1 MKKQRKKPR
10 KRCKFIEEEADL
22 SGSGHS
28 EDDDSN
34 DEEEIEK
41 QKLFV
46 DDGDVVDAPEDPY
59 SPVHDS
65 EREVDSDDM
74 ALIAENNE
82 SEEDAVLIRRPHRIR
97 LESSSDEYD
106 SMDDFIVDDEVPKPV
121 LIKTKPVLAKPMP
134 RPVDEVPKPAKP
146 ARKFHSTGRRPVEL
160 MASYSSF
167 CGPSAPEKQAKPV
180 YSWDFMKQPQAVV
193 APKKQYAGYV
203 RSADGL
209 KYRKHDGSLVP
220 ATGVDAM

>member
-1 MKKQRKKPR
+1 MKKHRKKTH

-28 EDDDSN
+28 EDDDLS
-34 DEEEIEK
+34 DEEELEK

-46 DDGDVVDAPEDPY
+46 DDEEIVDAPEDPY

-65 EREVDSDDM
+65 ERDVDSDDM

-82 SEEDAVLIRRPHRIR
+82 SEEDVVVVRRRHRAV

-106 SMDDFIVDDEVPKPV
+106 SMDDFIVDDEVPAKPV
-121 LIKTKPVLAKPMP
+121 AIPAVKAKQSVLERA
-134 RPVDEVPKPAKP
+134 KPAKP
-146 ARKFHSTGRRPVEL
+146 TKQPRKQQSAGRRPVKL

-167 CGPSAPEKQAKPV
+167 CGPSAPEPQSKPA
-180 YSWDFMKQPQAVV
+180 YSWDFLKQTQQTA
-193 APKKQYAGYV
+193 APKKHQAGYV

-209 KYRKHDGSLVP
+209 KYRRHDGSLVR
-220 ATGVDAM
+220 ATGVDSM